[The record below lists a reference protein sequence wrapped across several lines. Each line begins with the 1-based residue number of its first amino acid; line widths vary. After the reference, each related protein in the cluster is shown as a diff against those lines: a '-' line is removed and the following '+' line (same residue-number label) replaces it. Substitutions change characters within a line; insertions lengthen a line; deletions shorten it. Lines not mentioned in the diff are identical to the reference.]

1 MDKQTT
7 LAGIEKAKTSHEAQ
21 MAKIETLLDGLE
33 VGNPTPL
40 AKTDCSFGKW
50 LYAEENHLE
59 EILGTQFFVKLD
71 TQHEEW
77 HLQYIKIY
85 NIFFKDKK
93 SGFFA
98 GLLGK
103 NKVDDLLIDKAKM
116 YFSELQPISA
126 ELIQTLEASHRRA
139 TAMSDAKFH

>member
-7 LAGIEKAKTSHEAQ
+7 LEAIEKAKKSHESQ
-21 MAKIETLLDGLE
+21 MSKIETLLDGLDIN
-33 VGNPTPL
+33 NPTPIG
-40 AKTDCSFGKW
+40 KVDCSFGKW

-59 EILGTQFFVKLD
+59 EILGTQFYSKLE
-71 TQHEEW
+71 TQHAEW

-85 NIFFKDKK
+85 DIFFKDKK
-93 SGFFA
+93 SSFFS

-103 NKVDDLLIDKAKM
+103 NKIDDLLMDKAKM
-116 YFSELQPISA
+116 YFIDLKPISE
-126 ELIQTLEASHRRA
+126 ELIHTLEACHRRA

>member
-1 MDKQTT
+1 MNKQET
-7 LAGIEKAKTSHEAQ
+7 LAAMEKAKTSHEAQ

-33 VGNPTPL
+33 VNQPTPI
-40 AKTDCSFGKW
+40 AKIDCSFGKW
-50 LYAEENHLE
+50 LYGEENHLE
-59 EILGTQFFVKLD
+59 DLLGVQFYTKLD
-71 TQHEEW
+71 KQHEEW
-77 HLQYIKIY
+77 HSQYIKIY

-116 YFSELQPISA
+116 YFTELQPISV
-126 ELIQTLEASHRRA
+126 ELVQTMDASHRRI